1 MDVSAGI
8 TICTMVMF
16 IITSSCGVLL
26 ELLEY
31 VPDSTP
37 DWFQG
42 AILVG
47 WGVFTVVAIA
57 FAASGFSPSLV
68 L

>member
-1 MDVSAGI
+1 MELPTGV
-8 TICTMVMF
+8 TVCTMVMF
-16 IITSSCGVLL
+16 IITSACGVLL
-26 ELLEY
+26 ELLET

-37 DWFQG
+37 NWFQG

>member
-8 TICTMVMF
+8 TVCTMVMF
-16 IITSSCGVLL
+16 IITSSCGVLF

-37 DWFQG
+37 NWCQG

>member
-1 MDVSAGI
+1 MELPTGV
-8 TICTMVMF
+8 TVCTMVMF
-16 IITSSCGVLL
+16 IITSACGVLL
-26 ELLEY
+26 ELLET

-57 FAASGFSPSLV
+57 FAASGFSPSLI